1 MPYAIEVTPAAQ
13 RDLHALERQVVRRI
27 DARIRKL
34 AEDPRPATVE
44 KVKAFDGG
52 DLYRV
57 RVGDYRILYTI
68 EDNRLLILVIRVRH
82 RREVYRKL

>member
-1 MPYAIEVTPAAQ
+1 MPYAIEVTPASQ
-13 RDLHALERQVVRRI
+13 RDLRALERQVLRRI

-68 EDNRLLILVIRVRH
+68 EDNLLLILVVRVRH
-82 RREVYRKL
+82 RREVYRQL